1 MPFWDPYFG
10 WDFHA
15 MGQTAL
21 MVTVFGLFLGLF
33 GATEHGDSLYLYR
46 QVWEWVQGHEAPV
59 LGTLIIAFVAGFYY
73 WRMQGGDF

>member
-46 QVWEWVQGHEAPV
+46 QMWEWVQGHEVPV

>member
-15 MGQTAL
+15 MGQAL
-21 MVTVFGLFLGLF
+21 FAVGFVAIFLALF
-33 GATEHGDSLYLYR
+33 GSTEHNDMFYLYR
-46 QVWEWVQGHEAPV
+46 GLGEWLASRMELVIGSSI
-59 LGTLIIAFVAGFYY
+59 LILVAGFYY